1 MKRTSVSATYL
12 IADARERAV
21 IPFIETEFKD
31 HAFLVKQV
39 TTADYL
45 ICRAFGSGASSAG
58 ASSESGASSASSAAP
73 AQAPAQ
79 AQGAVVLAAI
89 ERKSHEDFA
98 ASFKD
103 GRHDNIKK
111 LLALRAATG
120 CKLFYFVEGPLN
132 GLRRIGGIPFENI
145 LAAMT
150 MMMVCDGIFVVQ
162 TESAA
167 GSAKRLADFVRA
179 FDKQPRDQGQGP
191 FVPEIPDILTAREE
205 ETDLQAVVCMWASLG
220 GISVVTG
227 ATIARAFTVAELAA
241 QEVTPEQIRELKTD
255 GHGRPVRPSR
265 PINKEAVASLLAVR
279 SGSLELAVKLVSGI
293 RNISPEVARLLLG
306 ATSGLA
312 GLCTYAGLDAVKI
325 PQKTRSVKF
334 GKARAERVQRLLRY
348 KEVAGT
354 KEQEEQGQGPEGR
367 EAQEGQE
374 GQGPEGQ
381 EEQEG
386 PEQPDGS
393 EVSEGPG
400 HSTEPARSVFEP
412 LD

>member
-45 ICRAFGSGASSAG
+45 ICRAFGSGASSA
-58 ASSESGASSASSAAP
+58 SSAAP
-73 AQAPAQ
+73 AL

-120 CKLFYFVEGPLN
+120 CKLFYFVEGALNGPLN
-132 GLRRIGGIPFENI
+132 GPSTGALNGTLNGPRRIGGIPFENI

-150 MMMVCDGIFVVQ
+150 TMMVCDGIFVVQ

-179 FDKQPRDQGQGP
+179 FDKQPRDQAQGP

-227 ATIARAFTVAELAA
+227 AAIARAFTVAELAA

-255 GHGRPVRPSR
+255 GHGRPV
-265 PINKEAVASLLAVR
+265 NKEAVASLLAVR

-293 RNISPEVARLLLG
+293 RNISPDVARLLLG

-312 GLCTYAGLDAVKI
+312 GLCTYAGLDAVMI
-325 PQKTRSVKF
+325 PQKTRSVRF

-354 KEQEEQGQGPEGR
+354 KEQEGP
-367 EAQEGQE
+367 E

-386 PEQPDGS
+386 PEQPYGS